1 MSQVQEIETAMAEDL
16 IADSGSGC
24 VTPSNIDAR
33 CAVVWAWD
41 NNDLQEE
48 TRTGRGT
55 THCTTGIMV
64 QRSLGRSPIC
74 KTMARNTLTG
84 KFKSSHKRSCQL
96 FDPTIPFYNAGIRCG
111 PGKMKLDEGLLDE
124 DRSAFY

>member
-74 KTMARNTLTG
+74 KTKARNTLTA

-96 FDPTIPFYNAGIRCG
+96 LDPTIPFYNAGI
-111 PGKMKLDEGLLDE
+111 
-124 DRSAFY
+124 